1 MSGKHNIEFGKA
13 TKKRDISSIYHFHR
27 LSLLCLHV
35 NLLNWQ
41 WTSRYD
47 GDLVAKFYYANN
59 KLVWEILDAGLKRK
73 IEINWENISAL
84 KVIFPDGGPGTLE
97 IMV

>member
-1 MSGKHNIEFGKA
+1 MNLVKQLIRETYQAF
-13 TKKRDISSIYHFHR
+13 TIFIDYHY
-27 LSLLCLHV
+27 LCLHV

-84 KVIFPDGGPGTLE
+84 KVICPDGRPGTLE

>member
-1 MSGKHNIEFGKA
+1 MNLVKQLIRETYQAF
-13 TKKRDISSIYHFHR
+13 TIFIDYHY
-27 LSLLCLHV
+27 LCLLV

-59 KLVWEILDAGLKRK
+59 RLVWEILDAGLKRK

-84 KVIFPDGGPGTLE
+84 KVICPDGGPGTLE